1 MLNRVSL
8 SVLLGT
14 FGAFVA
20 LTAAPAHAAD
30 PFYKGKTVTITTSTG
45 PGGTYDLIARILSRY
60 MGKYLD
66 GHPQMVVQNMPGGGN
81 VLATNY
87 MYNIAPKD
95 GTAIAVINNA
105 VPLHQVVDN
114 RGVRY
119 DASKFNWIGST
130 GAKNEVV
137 FAWKS
142 TGVKSVE
149 DLKKKELVL
158 GGTGP
163 ASSIVIIPTVMNN
176 VLGTK
181 FKIVTGY
188 KSSNDVFLAME
199 RGEVQARD
207 GSYASIVAGYP
218 SWIKEHKLVFLAQ
231 EGLKRDKALPDVPLL
246 TELAKTDEQ
255 RQILRLISS
264 PSALGQPYLAPP
276 GVPADRVAML
286 RKAFADTMGDK
297 AFLAD
302 CAKIDFDI
310 DLIPGDE
317 LAGIINDTVHA
328 SPEIVAKAKAAM
340 GPAASGGSK
349 KSKKKS

>member
-1 MLNRVSL
+1 MLHRNWVYGF
-8 SVLLGT
+8 LGIV
-14 FGAFVA
+14 VA
-20 LTAAPAHAAD
+20 LSASPAHADDA
-30 PFYKGKTVTITTSTG
+30 FFKGKTITITTSTG
-45 PGGTYDLIARILSRY
+45 PGGTYDLIARLVARH
-60 MGKYLD
+60 MGKYID

-87 MYNIAPKD
+87 MYTIAPKD
-95 GTAIAVINNA
+95 GTAMAVINNA
-105 VPLHQVVDN
+105 IPLHQVIDS

-119 DASKFNWIGST
+119 DSSKFNWIGST

-163 ASSIVIIPTVMNN
+163 GSSIVIIPTVMNN

-207 GSYASIVAGYP
+207 GSYASIVTGYP
-218 SWIKEHKLVFLAQ
+218 SWIKDNKLVFLAQ
-231 EGLKRDKALPDVPLL
+231 EGLKRDKALPNVPLL

-255 RQILRLISS
+255 HAILKLISS

-276 GVPADRVAML
+276 ETPKDRVAAL
-286 RKAFADTMGDK
+286 RKAFADTMHDK

-302 CAKIDFDI
+302 AAKSEFDI
-310 DLIPGDE
+310 DLISGEE
-317 LAGIINDTVHA
+317 LAAIINETVHA
-328 SPEIVAKAKAAM
+328 SPAIVEKARAAM
-340 GPAASGGSK
+340 GPAAGTSSK
-349 KSKKKS
+349 KSKSKS

>member
-1 MLNRVSL
+1 MLHRYWTYGLLAASLALSAVS
-8 SVLLGT
+8 
-14 FGAFVA
+14 
-20 LTAAPAHAAD
+20 AHADDA
-30 PFYKGKTVTITTSTG
+30 FYKGKTITITTSTG
-45 PGGTYDLIARILSRY
+45 PGGTYDLIARLLSRY
-60 MGKYLD
+60 MGRYID
-66 GHPQMVVQNMPGGGN
+66 GHPQIIVQNMPGGGN

-95 GTAIAVINNA
+95 GTAICVINNA
-105 VPLHQVVDN
+105 IPLHQVIDN

-119 DASKFNWIGST
+119 DASKFQWIGST

-142 TGVKSVE
+142 TGVKNV
-149 DLKKKELVL
+149 DDARKKELVV

-163 ASSIVIIPTVMNN
+163 GSSIVIIPTVMNN

-181 FKIVTGY
+181 FKIVNGY

-207 GSYASIVAGYP
+207 GSYASLVTGYP
-218 SWIKEHKLVFLAQ
+218 SWIKDNKLVFLAQ

-246 TELAKTDEQ
+246 TELARTDEQ
-255 RQILRLISS
+255 RAILKLISS

-276 GVPADRVAML
+276 QTPVDRVAVL

-297 AFLAD
+297 EFLAG
-302 CAKIDFDI
+302 AKKLDFDI
-310 DLIPGDE
+310 DLIGGEE
-317 LAGIINDTVHA
+317 LSQIVNDTVQA
-328 SPEIVAKAKAAM
+328 SPEIVEKARAAM
-340 GPAASGGSK
+340 EPAAGAEVKK
-349 KSKKKS
+349 KSKK